1 MLAKEYYDKI
11 IELCDAI
18 QVVRS
23 GKKAKDNLYRSI
35 KCYGAAYKDKA
46 YEERIK
52 SGSSRVSDDEVK
64 IHMMTAVVKKDAIS
78 DAMTFDEFRNH
89 IITATTAIIN
99 M

>member
-18 QVVRS
+18 QVKNS

-35 KCYGAAYKDKA
+35 KCYGATYKEKA
-46 YEERIK
+46 AEEHRK
-52 SGSSRVSDDEVK
+52 SGSNRVSDDEIK

-78 DAMTFDEFRNH
+78 DAMSFDEFKNH
-89 IITATTAIIN
+89 IITATTAIMN